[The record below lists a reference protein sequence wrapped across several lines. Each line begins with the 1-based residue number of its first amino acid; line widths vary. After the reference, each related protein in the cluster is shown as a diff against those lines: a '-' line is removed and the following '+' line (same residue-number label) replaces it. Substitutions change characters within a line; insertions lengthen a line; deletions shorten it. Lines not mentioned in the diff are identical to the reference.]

1 MIDNAKKI
9 AQVLLTTKAVKLNVK
24 DHFVY
29 ASGIKSPIYCDNRF
43 LLGFPEARTTIINAF
58 LENPLVQEAEVIAG
72 TSTAGIP
79 WAAIIADHL
88 NKPLAYVR
96 AEAKA
101 HGVGKTVEGA
111 EVTNKKTIIIEDLIS
126 TGGSSKKVLDNLL
139 AENAL
144 VTGIVAIFSYE
155 FKEVATIFDKT
166 PCQTLSNF
174 STLLQIA
181 KETKILSEEECTIA
195 SAWNSSP
202 RTWKV

>member
-181 KETKILSEEECTIA
+181 KETKILSEKECTIA